1 MGEEL
6 VQVEYAIEWVA
17 PKDIAGT
24 MTVMGQGQFN
34 RERAEGYI
42 NISAKLPGGQRGH
55 LISRTITWS
64 GWCKVE
70 DWRAA

>member
-1 MGEEL
+1 MDPL
-6 VQVEYAIEWVA
+6 VQVEYAIEWTA

-24 MTVMGQGQFN
+24 ITVMGQGEFN
-34 RERAEGYI
+34 RERAESFI
-42 NISAKLPGGQRGH
+42 NISTKLPGGQRGR

-64 GWCKVE
+64 NWCDVE